1 MGVRESRKNIREQT
15 KKDVQGMRPS
25 RKGIVI
31 GKKYFYMQ
39 NRKTKI
45 IGIR

>member
-15 KKDVQGMRPS
+15 KKDMQGVRPS
-25 RKGIVI
+25 RKGGAI
-31 GKKYFYMQ
+31 GENYFCMQ
-39 NRKTKI
+39 NKETKI